1 MGAMEMKRI
10 LSIIILTMLLAGC
23 VHDPV
28 KPEIVYV
35 PVAVGCLGKKP
46 ARPVPKFGIGE
57 YPGDKVA
64 AQRALS
70 DASEWEGYA
79 VGLEATMAGC
89 TEKKD
94 EKNG

>member
-1 MGAMEMKRI
+1 MMRLLTI
-10 LSIIILTMLLAGC
+10 LILPALLAGC
-23 VHDPV
+23 AHDQV

-35 PVAVGCLGKKP
+35 PVAVGCLGKRP
-46 ARPVPKFGIGE
+46 VRPVPKFGIGE

-89 TEKKD
+89 TEKK
-94 EKNG
+94 E